1 MKRLLIVFSIL
12 ALLSGGA
19 GAEEESDTAAKQAAA
34 DASTAEALAILKRSS
49 DFLSGQKQL
58 SFEARESYDALQK
71 NGMMIEFGN
80 VRDVSVRR
88 PDRLRMQVTERS
100 GERQLTVFDG
110 KTLST

>member
-1 MKRLLIVFSIL
+1 M
-12 ALLSGGA
+12 
-19 GAEEESDTAAKQAAA
+19 T
-34 DASTAEALAILKRSS
+34 
-49 DFLSGQKQL
+49 GQKQL

-88 PDRLRMQVTERS
+88 PDRLRMQVTGRS

-110 KTLST
+110 KTLSTWFEDEEA